1 MPIRPMVALCVTLE
15 RSHCASFGAVP
26 RALAPHCDHGCGI
39 SVCCHARAKSEDT
52 PCKQALHLPGA
63 RVYSEPDIGIAWGI
77 VGGGWG
83 PPNSW

>member
-1 MPIRPMVALCVTLE
+1 MVALCVALE

-77 VGGGWG
+77 VGGGGWG